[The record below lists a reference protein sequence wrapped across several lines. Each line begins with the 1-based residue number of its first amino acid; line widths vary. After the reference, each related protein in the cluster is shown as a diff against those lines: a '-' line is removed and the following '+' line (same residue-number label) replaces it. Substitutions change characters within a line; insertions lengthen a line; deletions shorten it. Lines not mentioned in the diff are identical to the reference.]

1 MQEPLEVRSGVV
13 IPGNELEIDA
23 VRSSGPGGQNVNKVA
38 SKIELRFDL
47 RNTQALSGVV
57 KGRLQILAKNKLDA
71 DGRILITSQKTRDQ
85 HKNLEDARG
94 KLVELVLSA
103 LVEPTPRVKTRPTR
117 GAKERRLGEKKE
129 RGSIKK
135 ARRGKFDD

>member
-1 MQEPLEVRSGVV
+1 MQESLEVRPGVV
-13 IPGNELEIDA
+13 IPGNEIEVEA
-23 VRSSGPGGQNVNKVA
+23 VRSSGPGGQNVNKVS

-71 DGRILITSQKTRDQ
+71 EGRILIMSQKTRDQ
-85 HKNLEDARG
+85 PKNLADARE

-103 LVEPTPRVKTRPTR
+103 LVEPTPRVKTRPSR
-117 GAKERRLGEKKE
+117 GAKERRLVQKKE
-129 RGSIKK
+129 RGGIKK
-135 ARRGKFDD
+135 GRQSKFED

>member
-1 MQEPLEVRSGVV
+1 MQEPLEVRPGVV
-13 IPGNELEIDA
+13 IPGNELEVEA
-23 VRSSGPGGQNVNKVA
+23 VRSSGPGGQNVNKV
-38 SKIELRFDL
+38 STKIELRFDL

-71 DGRILITSQKTRDQ
+71 DGRIMITSQKTRDQ
-85 HKNLEDARG
+85 PKNLEDARA

-103 LVEPTPRVKTRPTR
+103 LVEPTPRVKTRPSR
-117 GAKERRLGEKKE
+117 GSKERRLTEKKV

-135 ARRGKFDD
+135 TRRERSDE